1 MAAMMS
7 PMPAHESSHSR
18 IRRCARPIAPSTAW
32 PRPATGGADTAR
44 GVVLVSDR
52 GAEHRHETVFEE
64 LVDGTLVAVEFAEL
78 GLERRSPP
86 ACPVDQRHH
95 RVFPPPNRRASSA
108 RRRLSASNAHE

>member
-18 IRRCARPIAPSTAW
+18 IRRYSRPIDTSTAV

-52 GAEHRHETVFEE
+52 GAEHRHETVSE
-64 LVDGTLVAVEFAEL
+64 DLVAVTLLGVESPEL
-78 GLERRSPP
+78 GPEPRCPP
-86 ACPVDQRHH
+86 ACAVDQRHH
-95 RVFPPPNRRASSA
+95 RVFPPPNRRASS
-108 RRRLSASNAHE
+108 